1 MSTTTRDAARGDA
14 AGNAAE
20 SNTAKSNTATT
31 RKGAAAPS
39 SRSRR
44 RATAGDPAVT
54 RPGAA
59 PGEAAPRAE
68 GTFATL
74 RRGLALSPQL
84 RNGLAGTLGLAL
96 LAMAG
101 RVAVPIAVQ
110 KGIDYGLRAPD
121 GVNLRVIAIVA
132 AVTVAVLAV
141 TAACSYLMMRRLFTV
156 SETALAQLRTRTFRH
171 VHDLSMLHQ
180 QSERRGSLVSRVTGD
195 VDQITQFLQ
204 WGGVILLMSI
214 GQITVTTV
222 VMAIY
227 SWQLTLV
234 VFGAFVPAAFVV
246 WRFQPR
252 LAAAYGDVRKRMG
265 ALLAAI
271 SESVVGAEVIRAYG
285 VGERTGERLDDAV
298 TAHRR
303 AQFRALSTSVKSFS
317 AGELA
322 AGLATAGVVVVG
334 VLLGIGGDLSVGRLT
349 AFLFLVTLFVQ
360 PVQIATEVLNEAQ
373 NAVAGWRRVLDVL
386 DEQPDVADPG
396 DDGEHLPAGPL
407 GVAFTGVH
415 FAYPG
420 GPEVLSAVEVD
431 VAPRRKVAVVGE
443 TGSGKSTFAK
453 LLTRLMDP
461 THGEV
466 LLSGVPV
473 TNVRFAS
480 LRERVVLVPQDG
492 FLFDDTIA
500 GNVRIARPGASDADV
515 TACFAELGLG
525 DWVAGLPG
533 GLDTAV
539 GERGE
544 ALSVG
549 ERQLVAL
556 ARAYLADPDLLVL
569 DEATSA
575 VDPAT
580 EVRLQRTLDAV
591 TRGRTTVTIAH
602 RLSTARAADEVIVF
616 DAGRI
621 VQRGHH
627 DDLVT
632 DADSVYGRLYAAWL
646 AQTR

>member
-1 MSTTTRDAARGDA
+1 MSTSDSTLT
-14 AGNAAE
+14 
-20 SNTAKSNTATT
+20 
-31 RKGAAAPS
+31 
-39 SRSRR
+39 
-44 RATAGDPAVT
+44 
-54 RPGAA
+54 
-59 PGEAAPRAE
+59 
-68 GTFATL
+68 TL
-74 RRGLALSPQL
+74 RRGLALSPRL
-84 RNGLAGTLGLAL
+84 RVGLAGTLGLAV
-96 LAMAG
+96 LAMVG

-110 KGIDYGLRAPD
+110 QGIDRGLNAPGGPD
-121 GVNLRVIAIVA
+121 LRVVAVIAA
-132 AVTVAVLAV
+132 LTVAVLAL
-141 TAACSYLMMRRLFTV
+141 TAACSYLMLRRLFTV
-156 SETALAQLRTRTFRH
+156 SETALAELRTRTFRH

-180 QSERRGSLVSRVTGD
+180 QTQRRGSLVSRVTGD
-195 VDQITQFLQ
+195 IDQITQFLQ
-204 WGGVILLMSI
+204 WGGVILLVSI
-214 GQITVTTV
+214 GQITVTTI
-222 VMAIY
+222 VMAVY

-234 VFGAFVPAAFVV
+234 VLGAFVPAVVVV

-252 LAAAYGDVRKRMG
+252 LARAYGEVRERMG

-285 VGERTGERLDDAV
+285 VGERTGERLDTAV
-298 TAHRR
+298 VAHRR
-303 AQFRALSTSVKSFS
+303 AQLRALTTSVTSFS
-317 AGELA
+317 SGEVA
-322 AGLATAGVVVVG
+322 AGLATAGVVVIG
-334 VLLGIGGDLSVGRLT
+334 VLMGVGGGLTVGQLT
-349 AFLFLVTLFVQ
+349 AFLFLATLFVQ

-373 NAVAGWRRVLDVL
+373 NAIAGWRRVLDVL
-386 DEQPDVADPG
+386 DQRPDVADPAE
-396 DDGEHLPAGPL
+396 DGQDLPAGPL
-407 GVAFTGVH
+407 AVSFDSVH

-420 GPEVLSAVEVD
+420 GPEVLSAVHLD
-431 VAPRRKVAVVGE
+431 VAARRKVAVVGE

-461 THGEV
+461 THGAV

-473 TNVRFAS
+473 TRVRFAS
-480 LRERVVLVPQDG
+480 LRSRVVLVPQDG
-492 FLFDDTIA
+492 FLFDDTVA
-500 GNVRIARPGASDADV
+500 ANVRLARPDADDADV
-515 TACFAELGLG
+515 AKCFADLGLA
-525 DWVAGLPG
+525 DWAAGLPA
-533 GLDTAV
+533 GLDTPV

-616 DAGRI
+616 DAGRV

-627 DDLVT
+627 DELVAET
-632 DADSVYGRLYAAWL
+632 ESVYGRLYAAWL